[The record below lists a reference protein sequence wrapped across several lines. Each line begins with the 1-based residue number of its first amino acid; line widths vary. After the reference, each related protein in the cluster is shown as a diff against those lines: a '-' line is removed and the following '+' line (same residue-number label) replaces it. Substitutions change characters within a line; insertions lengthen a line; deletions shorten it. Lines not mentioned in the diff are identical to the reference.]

1 MVSPSRK
8 AFRKA
13 HILALESQF
22 VGNWIIDPDHSRV
35 GFSARHAM
43 VTKVRGAFND
53 VSGEVHIDSQEWSQ
67 SSARVSIDVN
77 SIDTRN
83 ADRDSHLRN
92 GDFFDA
98 ANYPTID
105 FVSTSIDEV
114 DSNQFIVVGALTMR
128 GVTRAV
134 SIPLDLTGV
143 HEDSFGN
150 VRAGLEGGRRIDR
163 KQWGI
168 SWNANLDAGGVMISD
183 KISLEFELSLLKT
196 S

>member
-1 MVSPSRK
+1 MP
-8 AFRKA
+8 
-13 HILALESQF
+13 LESQF
-22 VGNWIIDPDHSRV
+22 VGNWSIDPVHSRV

-83 ADRDSHLRN
+83 VDRDSHLHN

-114 DSNQFIVVGALTMR
+114 DSHQFIVVGALTMR
-128 GVTRAV
+128 GVTRTV

-150 VRAGLEGGRRIDR
+150 IPAGLEGAPVLTASSEVLVGTRI
-163 KQWGI
+163 
-168 SWNANLDAGGVMISD
+168 LPPV
-183 KISLEFELSLLKT
+183 E
-196 S
+196 